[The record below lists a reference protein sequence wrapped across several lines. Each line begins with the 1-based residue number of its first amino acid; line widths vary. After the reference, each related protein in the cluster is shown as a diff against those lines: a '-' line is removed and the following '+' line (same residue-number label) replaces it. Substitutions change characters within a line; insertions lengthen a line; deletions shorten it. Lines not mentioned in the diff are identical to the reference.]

1 MSNGTTRENQASTC
15 ECTMQITQVTKS
27 SARPLNAWKI
37 KEGVLCLCYTY
48 IVTEVPDTQ
57 LKENILVCAQVCYG
71 HRFQAVQEVPVYL
84 PLNIP
89 WPAKNFKA
97 MALQTLQTFQHYKAR
112 ATVSTRPL
120 LLLALAHTCFPEYE
134 RIRQIINILQNV
146 RKCWTSFNFGETCMY
161 CIVFWT
167 VPDVQ

>member
-1 MSNGTTRENQASTC
+1 
-15 ECTMQITQVTKS
+15 
-27 SARPLNAWKI
+27 
-37 KEGVLCLCYTY
+37 
-48 IVTEVPDTQ
+48 
-57 LKENILVCAQVCYG
+57 
-71 HRFQAVQEVPVYL
+71 
-84 PLNIP
+84 
-89 WPAKNFKA
+89 

-146 RKCWTSFNFGETCMY
+146 RNAGRPLTLEKHVCMVLFFELYRTSSNLNSCEGCLGMYRMSSTFYNCEVRLEMYRTSSNLNSCEGCSGMYRTSSNLNSCGLFGN
-161 CIVFWT
+161 